1 MAHDEQA
8 VQLAP
13 RSRAREQTKPCQTS
27 PHRAHCQDCSL
38 AALCLP
44 NSPDLDDRGATT
56 EIVKRS
62 RPLKRGEYLYR
73 QGDQFSCVFAV
84 CSGALK
90 TFRLSG
96 NGEELIT
103 GFHLPSE
110 LVGLSGMGSNIYPI
124 SALALEETLVC
135 RIPLKQ
141 LDEQPLEL
149 SHLRRR
155 LMRCMSRE
163 LRDNQQMR
171 LLLSKKNADERIAAF
186 LIDLSARFRS
196 RDLPSNQFR
205 LPMLRHEIGSYLGL
219 AVETV
224 SRVFTRF
231 QQMRLIAAEGKEVH
245 ILAPLELSTL
255 AGWHLDDSPI

>member
-1 MAHDEQA
+1 MDHDEQA
-8 VQLAP
+8 VQL
-13 RSRAREQTKPCQTS
+13 SQKSSAREHTKQCQTS
-27 PHRAHCQDCSL
+27 PHRTHCQDCSL

-44 NSPDLDDRGATT
+44 SLDDNGTAT

-62 RPLKRGEYLYR
+62 RPFKRGEYLYR
-73 QGDQFSCVFAV
+73 QGDEFSCVFAV

-90 TFRLSG
+90 TFGLSD

-110 LVGLSGMGSNIYPI
+110 LVGLSGMGSNIYPV

-141 LDEQPLEL
+141 LDEQPLQL
-149 SHLRRR
+149 PHLRRR

-196 RDLPSNQFR
+196 RDLPANQFR
-205 LPMLRHEIGSYLGL
+205 LPMSRNEIGSYLGL

-224 SRVFTRF
+224 SRIFTRF
-231 QQMRLIAAEGKEVH
+231 QQMRLIASEGKEVH

-255 AGWHLDDSPI
+255 AGWHLDGSPI

>member
-1 MAHDEQA
+1 MDHDEQA
-8 VQLAP
+8 VQL
-13 RSRAREQTKPCQTS
+13 SQKSSAREHTKPCQTS
-27 PHRAHCQDCSL
+27 PHRTHCQDCSL

-44 NSPDLDDRGATT
+44 SFDDNETAT

-62 RPLKRGEYLYR
+62 RPFKRGEYLYR
-73 QGDQFSCVFAV
+73 QGDEFSCVFAV

-90 TFRLSG
+90 TFGLSD

-110 LVGLSGMGSNIYPI
+110 LVGLSGMGSNIYPV

-141 LDEQPLEL
+141 LDEQPLQL
-149 SHLRRR
+149 PHLRRR

-196 RDLPSNQFR
+196 RDLPANQFR
-205 LPMLRHEIGSYLGL
+205 LPMSRNEIGSYLGL

-231 QQMRLIAAEGKEVH
+231 QQMRLIASEGKEVH

-255 AGWHLDDSPI
+255 AGWHLDGSPI